1 MNSKFDNKGK
11 LYIDCS
17 ECNRGGNGQDEEKC
31 SCGWQIKNPNRGG
44 CYIGDLMQ
52 KYHLDLEALRKEWEA
67 RDV

>member
-1 MNSKFDNKGK
+1 MNSKLDKRGN

-31 SCGWQIKNPNRGG
+31 SCGWQIIKPNRGG
-44 CYIGDLMQ
+44 CFIGDLMQ
-52 KYHLDLEALRKEWEA
+52 KYHFDLEALRKELEA